1 MAYSKTLINL
11 RNRTPEERKRIATLG
26 GKARQAQR
34 KNQRNVIQIAKMIL
48 DSRPKEKI
56 TQKMIEEIP
65 GIDDV
70 DLTYKT
76 AVVLG
81 QIRAAMNGN
90 VLAFQQLQKT
100 IGEEPQG
107 NVDTE
112 DKLDKFLD
120 TLEKGFKNSK

>member
-1 MAYSKTLINL
+1 MANPKTLINL
-11 RNRTPEERKRIATLG
+11 RTRTAEERKKIASLG

-120 TLEKGFKNSK
+120 TLEKGFKNIK

>member
-11 RNRTPEERKRIATLG
+11 RNRTPEERKKIAALG